1 MSEPLDVFL
10 YQSPVGEILL
20 AATVRGLC
28 LCDWRYRKQRE
39 RIDDRIRHFTGST
52 LRLTDHVFSTRSVP
66 SNDPT
71 IPEVIR
77 EAVVQLNQY
86 FNKTR
91 QQFDVPLDPLGTAFQ
106 KSVWDALQNIPYGE
120 TRSYKQLAEQLQQ
133 PSAIRAVAAANGANA
148 LSIFIPCHRII
159 GSSGE
164 LVGYAGGLPA
174 KKRLL
179 ELEQPTLFDN

>member
-1 MSEPLDVFL
+1 MTFNVYCYSTPI
-10 YQSPVGEILL
+10 GELLL
-20 AATVRGLC
+20 ASTDKGLC
-28 LCDWRYRKQRE
+28 LCDWRYRQRREQIDARIE
-39 RIDDRIRHFTGST
+39 RLSNRKLCYPVLHIYGQNEP
-52 LRLTDHVFSTRSVP
+52 LPRLIAQATS
-66 SNDPT
+66 
-71 IPEVIR
+71 
-77 EAVVQLNQY
+77 QLSQY
-86 FNKTR
+86 FAGQR
-91 QQFDVPLDPLGTAFQ
+91 QQFDVPLDPLGTPFQ

-159 GSSGE
+159 GSSGG

-174 KKRLL
+174 KQRLL

>member
-1 MSEPLDVFL
+1 M
-10 YQSPVGEILL
+10 
-20 AATVRGLC
+20 
-28 LCDWRYRKQRE
+28 
-39 RIDDRIRHFTGST
+39 
-52 LRLTDHVFSTRSVP
+52 
-66 SNDPT
+66 
-71 IPEVIR
+71 
-77 EAVVQLNQY
+77 QLNQY
-86 FNKTR
+86 FSKTR
-91 QQFDVPLDPLGTAFQ
+91 QQFDIPLDPLGTAFQ

-174 KKRLL
+174 KQRLL